1 MSIVPLKKL
10 VLVGMAADKEPIL
23 NDLQDFGCLHLIPLT
38 LEGEE
43 APDQGPSKEARAA
56 LEFLASC
63 PQKRRQVTDAGRFDA
78 LEVERKALDIQ
89 KRLHDL
95 RQEGDDL
102 AQRIESLEPWGEF
115 EFQSLE
121 KLGGYRLWFY
131 AVPLEQMSRVVA
143 TDLIWQEI
151 KRNGKV
157 SYVVVISPEEPENMP
172 VARIRSGARSLRELR
187 SSLEEIELALEDA
200 EAERQGLT
208 RWCTLLARSLD
219 GLEDGAARAQAAA
232 QTFDENPLFAL
243 EAWAPSD
250 RTGELESYASR
261 QGLALE
267 VMEVDPSE
275 EPPTWLENPPAVRGG
290 QDLVLFYKTPAYS
303 LWDPSSIVLISF
315 AIFFAMILSDFGYGA
330 VLGLITLLTWKTMG
344 RSESGRRWRINL
356 AWLTSTSMLY
366 GALVG
371 SYFGLT
377 PPSGSFLSRFHILDL
392 NDFMTMMNLTIVI
405 GAVHLILANLKV
417 AASYGWRPKSLVAV
431 GWAGFITGGVLL
443 YESMTID
450 GLAAWPGQVLL
461 AVGLL
466 LAMFFS
472 GHGAPTIWQRIAQGL
487 LAVPRVSS
495 AFGDVLSYLRL
506 FALGLASASLAVSF
520 NDMASGIREAVPGI
534 GLLFAI
540 VVLLLGHSL
549 NFVLAIAS
557 GFIHGL
563 RLNVIEF
570 FNWGVQ
576 EDGNLYRPFSRK
588 EGVSWNR
595 LS

>member
-1 MSIVPLKKL
+1 MSIVLLKKL
-10 VLVGMAADKEPIL
+10 VLVGMAADKESIL
-23 NDLQDFGCLHLIPLT
+23 SDLQDFGCLHLIPLT

-43 APDQGPSKEARAA
+43 APDQGPSKEAKDA

-63 PQKRRQVTDAGRFDA
+63 PQKRRQVTDPGRFDA
-78 LEVERKALDIQ
+78 LEVELKALEIQ

-95 RQEGDDL
+95 RQERDDL
-102 AQRIESLEPWGEF
+102 AQRIEHLEPWGEF
-115 EFQSLE
+115 EFESLDD
-121 KLGGYRLWFY
+121 LGGNRLWFY
-131 AVPLEQMSRVVA
+131 VVPIAQLNKIEAM
-143 TDLIWQEI
+143 DLIWQEVA
-151 KRNGKV
+151 RSGKDC
-157 SYVVVISPEEPENMP
+157 YLVVISPEEPENMP
-172 VARIRSGARSLRELR
+172 VTRVRSGARSLRELK
-187 SSLEEIELALEDA
+187 STLEETELALEDT
-200 EAERQGLT
+200 EAERQSLT

-232 QTFDENPLFAL
+232 QTFDEDPLFAL
-243 EAWAPSD
+243 EAWIPKD
-250 RTGELESYASR
+250 KLKELESYASR

-267 VMEVDPSE
+267 VMDAEPSE

-303 LWDPSSIVLISF
+303 LWDPSSIVLFSF

-330 VLGLITLLTWKTMG
+330 ILGLITLLGWKGMG
-344 RSESGRRWRINL
+344 ASDAGKRWRVNL
-356 AWLTSTSMLY
+356 VWLTSTSMLY

-377 PPSGSFLSRFHILDL
+377 PPEGSLLSHIHILDL
-392 NDFMTMMNLTIVI
+392 NDFMTMMNLTITI
-405 GAVHLILANLKV
+405 GALHLILANLKV
-417 AASYGWRPKSLVAV
+417 AGSCGSRPQALVAV
-431 GWAGFITGGVLL
+431 GWASFIMGGVLL
-443 YESMTID
+443 YGAMMID
-450 GLAAWPGQVLL
+450 WLPVWPGQMLL
-461 AVGLL
+461 AAGLL
-466 LAMFFS
+466 LAVLFA
-472 GHGAPTIWQRIAQGL
+472 GHGAATIWQRIALGL
-487 LAVPRVSS
+487 LAIPRVSN

-506 FALGLASASLAVSF
+506 FALGLASASLAISF
-520 NDMASGIREAVPGI
+520 NDMATGIREAVPGI
-534 GLLFAI
+534 GLLFAL

-576 EDGNLYRPFSRK
+576 EDGNLYRPFERK